1 MDVPDRFEITGS
13 RAFYRPVGA
22 VSLAKA
28 VDLVSTALAYTRE
41 QGASELLANI
51 TGLSGFASPS
61 LADRYLLVEKWA
73 AKAAGKVRLAVV
85 AQAEMIDPQK
95 FGVTA
100 AANRGFVTNIFT
112 TEAEALA
119 WLDGKQGSVT

>member
-22 VSLAKA
+22 VSLGKA

-41 QGASELLANI
+41 QGASELLVNI
-51 TGLSGFASPS
+51 SGLSGFASPS
-61 LADRYLLVEKWA
+61 LANRYFLVEKWA
-73 AKAAGKVRLAVV
+73 AKAAGRVRLALV
-85 AQAEMIDPQK
+85 ARAEMIDPYK
-95 FGVTA
+95 FGVTT
-100 AANRGFVTNIFT
+100 AANRGFASDIFT

-119 WLDGKQGSVT
+119 WLDGEQGPVK